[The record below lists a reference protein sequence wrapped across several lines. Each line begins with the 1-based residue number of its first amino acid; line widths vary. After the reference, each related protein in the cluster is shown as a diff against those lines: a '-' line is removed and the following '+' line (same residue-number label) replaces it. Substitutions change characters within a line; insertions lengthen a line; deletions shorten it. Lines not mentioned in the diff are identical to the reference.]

1 MTDTIQMPDV
11 AIRLIE
17 VIAAGRPEAAT
28 PKPLGDRE
36 WSLFETDQG
45 PVTVST
51 FEDQDGVKLQIPT
64 RSDAGL
70 RLATG
75 AENRRRAGM
84 RVQSTFNSKYW
95 VIDLR
100 PDDSYDYLKAIAEV
114 CWIRE

>member
-1 MTDTIQMPDV
+1 MTETIQMPDV

-28 PKPLGDRE
+28 PKPLTDHE

-45 PVTVST
+45 PVTVRT
-51 FEDQDGVKLQIPT
+51 LEDQDGVQLQIPT

-84 RVQSTFNSKYW
+84 RVQSTFNSKHW